1 MPRCLNTADA
11 LTSLIIPY
19 VSLQLIS
26 VFEQPCSGYSA
37 DQNFVVRFSIPEST
51 GPACMLSFQTIRVHA
66 LISGKK
72 RPGPAVDCVESSLF
86 CSIVGFSAAGLY
98 HHAPGMRT
106 IPGRQLDDYDTIFA
120 VCREKHPERFY
131 QPVRRMHTEPT
142 PEFAG
147 SLSLIP
153 GEKQYLPQRP
163 EMH

>member
-1 MPRCLNTADA
+1 MFLSSHLPDVPQIRTLLCAFSFLKAPVRPVCFHFRPFVYIRSSRGRSAPVPPWTALNRH
-11 LTSLIIPY
+11 
-19 VSLQLIS
+19 
-26 VFEQPCSGYSA
+26 F
-37 DQNFVVRFSIPEST
+37 
-51 GPACMLSFQTIRVHA
+51 
-66 LISGKK
+66 
-72 RPGPAVDCVESSLF
+72 F
-86 CSIVGFSAAGLY
+86 CSIMGFSATGLY

-163 EMH
+163 EMHWMLRSAPCLTGGHFTTGGLSC